1 MPMKKSKQ
9 KKEDPPATPEIIE
22 QKPPNSQIEA
32 PKRKIS
38 PGDENGGEK
47 DLKIRYDYQT
57 VSLDARIRFLKKK
70 FFLKNNLRN
79 IKTKI
84 FKIEN

>member
-1 MPMKKSKQ
+1 MKKSKQ
-9 KKEDPPATPEIIE
+9 KKEEPPATPEIIE

-47 DLKIRYDYQT
+47 DLKIRYDT
-57 VSLDARIRFLKKK
+57 ELCLGAPKFVSSK
-70 FFLKNNLRN
+70 RN
-79 IKTKI
+79 Y
-84 FKIEN
+84 F